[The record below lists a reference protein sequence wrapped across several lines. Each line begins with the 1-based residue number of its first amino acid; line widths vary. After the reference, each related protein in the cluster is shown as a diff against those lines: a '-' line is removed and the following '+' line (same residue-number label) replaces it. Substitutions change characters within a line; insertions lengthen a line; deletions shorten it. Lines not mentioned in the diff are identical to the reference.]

1 MRHFPRCTWK
11 DYVSPMK
18 RVMLACFHGS
28 RRSSTLPIDN
38 LFYVSFFFLFQ
49 HTNGSH
55 RFSKC
60 IFCFVCAAV
69 ISYQKQLGK
78 EKCFLQLTGCI
89 QVRRGEAKHLEVGPE
104 TETMEESS
112 LPAWS
117 PWLTHVYPR
126 FTLLGTAPTTLCSVP
141 VYRLEIKKLSHRHAN
156 KASPMKATPQW
167 SVPLSSCG
175 LCHDDN

>member
-1 MRHFPRCTWK
+1 VH
-11 DYVSPMK
+11 
-18 RVMLACFHGS
+18 
-28 RRSSTLPIDN
+28 I
-38 LFYVSFFFLFQ
+38 LFCL
-49 HTNGSH
+49 
-55 RFSKC
+55 C
-60 IFCFVCAAV
+60 CCDI
-69 ISYQKQLGK
+69 ISKQLGK

-89 QVRRGEAKHLEVGPE
+89 QVRHGEAKHLEVGPE

-141 VYRLEIKKLSHRHAN
+141 VYRLEIKKLSHIHAN

-167 SVPLSSCG
+167 SVPAAGCAMMTTEANCDNLSLKMST
-175 LCHDDN
+175 